1 MQGYMDHEES
11 GKYDTTKRNEY
22 SSKGKET
29 EICALPDNKFKI
41 IVLKKLS
48 EMQENTGRQ
57 LNKIKKM
64 MHE

>member
-29 EICALPDNKFKI
+29 EICALPDN
-41 IVLKKLS
+41 LP
-48 EMQENTGRQ
+48 
-57 LNKIKKM
+57 
-64 MHE
+64 